1 MKKYFVLY
9 IILSI
14 ASAVIGQS
22 NYSVVNTS
30 GINTINDDLAS
41 CIFDNQLLIITNG
54 KQDLVN
60 DYSWN
65 KHNLFHIEK
74 ATRGATLE
82 TWSNSQPL
90 FEHKAFNDEGPAC
103 FNSEDSV
110 FYFSSANHYKGAK
123 GHNIKIY
130 MIKQTA
136 AGWTEP
142 VALPFCD
149 NKYDYAHPWYDASQN
164 LLVFSSNVPSG
175 SGLMDIWYCYKT
187 PDGWSEP
194 TNCGIMVNGVNNE
207 LFPSVYN
214 GDIYYSSNSG
224 GGPGGFDLKKA
235 LRSQQWK
242 SSVLL
247 EEPINSTADDIA
259 IIFLNEER
267 ALLTSNRSGGIGG
280 DDVYLVKKKITEE
293 LIHSYSSQLFCAG
306 KPLTNANVVI
316 TNSLSELVS
325 EQKSDS
331 LGNISIKELALQQRY
346 KFQLI
351 NVPPSQFTD
360 CVLHIIDDKGNKVRE
375 IRFNAFGFAE
385 LELLPLNYA
394 DLKLIPLEDN
404 SILTINIEGQIFEE
418 KPGDVNTHEPIMI
431 LDDQGEPVAIAYTNE
446 TGKFKFTEVEP
457 KLNYTFKLSEESKVQ
472 NVLITNHGDK
482 IVLPVLQA
490 EVQYQRLKADEAI
503 SLVNEYNE
511 TIFVSAKDIFVINR
525 IYYEYNSAQLTS
537 EAKSQLEQLAIVL
550 EKNKNI
556 NLELRSHT
564 DARGNDE
571 YNLSLS
577 KKRAISAVK
586 YIAGK
591 KINEQRLIP
600 IGLGETMLLN
610 ECDDNVECSEP
621 EHTLNR
627 RTEIKIIKVQ

>member
-1 MKKYFVLY
+1 LKNYTVLY
-9 IILSI
+9 IILFF
-14 ASAVIGQS
+14 ATAAIGQN
-22 NYSVVNTS
+22 NYTVVKTN
-30 GINTINDDLAS
+30 GINTVNDDLAS
-41 CIFDNQLLIITNG
+41 CIFENQLLFITNG

-65 KHNLFHIEK
+65 KRNLFHIEK

-82 TWSNSQPL
+82 TWSNCTPL
-90 FEHKAFNDEGPAC
+90 FDHLSFNDEGPAC
-103 FNSEDSV
+103 FNSDDSV
-110 FYFSSANHYKGAK
+110 FYFSSANHYKGTK

-130 MIKQTA
+130 MIRQTDN
-136 AGWTEP
+136 GWTEP

-164 LLVFSSNVPSG
+164 LLVFSSNIPG
-175 SGLMDIWYCYKT
+175 GAGLMDICYSYKT
-187 PDGWSEP
+187 PEGWSEP

-224 GGPGGFDLKKA
+224 GGLGGYDLKKA

-247 EEPINSTADDIA
+247 EEPINSIEDDIA
-259 IIFLNEER
+259 IIFLNDER
-267 ALLTSNRSGGIGG
+267 ALLTSNRSGGLGG
-280 DDVYLVKKKITEE
+280 DDVYLVKKNIEE
-293 LIHSYSSQLFCAG
+293 EQKHNYSSQLFCAS
-306 KPLTNANVVI
+306 KPLNSANVII
-316 TNSLSELVS
+316 TNSIREVIS
-325 EQKSDS
+325 EQQSDS
-331 LGNISIKELALQQRY
+331 LGNISIKELVLQQRY
-346 KFQLI
+346 KFQLT

-360 CVLHIIDDKGNKVRE
+360 CVLHIIDEKGNKVRE

-394 DLKLIPLEDN
+394 DLKLITLEDN

-418 KPGDVNTHEPIMI
+418 KPGDVNTREPIMI

-490 EVQYQRLKADEAI
+490 EVHYQRLNAEEAI

-511 TIFVSAKDIFVINR
+511 VIFVSAKDIFVINR
-525 IYYEYNSAQLTS
+525 IYYEYNSAQLTP

-564 DARGNDE
+564 DSRGNDE
-571 YNLSLS
+571 YNLALS
-577 KKRAISAVK
+577 KKRAVSAVQ

-610 ECDDNVECSEP
+610 ECDDNAECSEP